1 MSRYEYMTHFK
12 LPRKLGYEY
21 GYGLLNNVIDLNIP
35 VKGTDLKLKLSITL
49 NDIMKMDIK
58 EMIIDQ
64 DSFETEVKK
73 FLIKELQKELE

>member
-35 VKGTDLKLKLSITL
+35 VKGTDLKLKLSFLTIVITKYL
-49 NDIMKMDIK
+49 LKAQVLD
-58 EMIIDQ
+58 
-64 DSFETEVKK
+64 
-73 FLIKELQKELE
+73 